1 MKNKQPTS
9 LSKVLLWIAIA
20 GGGLYSMSWGASG
33 FAFYWAC
40 AIFFLLMLTKTKQI
54 MKWQRD
60 EELRYRQNNPS
71 KRDLAE
77 MNEYDVSEDLK

>member
-9 LSKVLLWIAIA
+9 LSKVLLLIAIA

-40 AIFFLLMLTKTKQI
+40 AIFFLLMLNKTKQI

-71 KRDLAE
+71 KHDLAE